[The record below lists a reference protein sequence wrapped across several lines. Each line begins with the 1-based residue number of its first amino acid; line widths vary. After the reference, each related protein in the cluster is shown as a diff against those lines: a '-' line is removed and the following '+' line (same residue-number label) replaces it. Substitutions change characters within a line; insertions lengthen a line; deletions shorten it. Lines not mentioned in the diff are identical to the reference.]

1 MTAGR
6 GGSCRRAR
14 PSVSPSAPV
23 ISAGRVIPVKDN
35 IPLDRFPVATVALI
49 VANIVVYIAAGDQAA
64 HTLTV
69 GTVFSSMFVHSSVVQ
84 LIGNIW
90 FLWLFGTTLED
101 SMGPIRFLGFYVAA
115 GLVALGVVLAI
126 DPGATSPTVG
136 AAGAVAAVLAGYL
149 LLYRRA
155 RVLALV
161 IIVFFFGVMEIPT
174 LVMVGAWVAMQAAFA
189 AAGLIG
195 DGGFAYLSYIGG
207 FLFGLAVIRLLVT
220 RPKPT

>member
-1 MTAGR
+1 
-6 GGSCRRAR
+6 
-14 PSVSPSAPV
+14 
-23 ISAGRVIPVKDN
+23 VIPVKDN
-35 IPLDRFPVATVALI
+35 LPLDRFPVATVGLI
-49 VANIVVYIAAGDQAA
+49 IANIVVFIAAGSGAV

-84 LIGNIW
+84 LIGNVW

-101 SMGPIRFLGFYVAA
+101 TMGPVRFLGFYIGG

-126 DPGATSPTVG
+126 DPGASIPTVG
-136 AAGAVAAVLAGYL
+136 AAGAVAAILAGYL
-149 LLYRRA
+149 LLYPRA

-174 LVMVGAWVAMQAAFA
+174 LVMLGAWVVMQAAFA

-195 DGGFAYLSYIGG
+195 DGGFAYVSYLGG
-207 FLFGLAVIRLLVT
+207 FLFGLAAIRLLAA
-220 RPKPT
+220 RPKPTPPTAAAYR